1 MLGFPGVNHP
11 TDIFQSLHVLL
22 ISEDDARGK
31 ALAKAL
37 RDQRARVGEVQRNT
51 RDAGGSRGA
60 DLIVVDARLPSAS
73 SEQLAAL
80 RGDVRARWASVISV
94 DYGNVVKADGSVHL
108 ASLSELVAPLVE
120 HDRKLTERAKQES
133 NFSTGL
139 APLGPSRTLR
149 ALSLSNHT
157 LLVELRHP
165 TLEASIEVSNELLVS
180 ASATRGQK
188 RWDAWSA
195 LVRILGLSDAEVSVS
210 RRAFTAVMNIM
221 EPVDQALEV
230 AAQERLCAADQI
242 AVEEA
247 EAQAKQKP
255 AAKMPPPAPLAA
267 KNPPPPP
274 GSNAAVQPAAQP
286 AKPAPDAP
294 EATPVRATLP
304 GPARAP
310 AVPVRGSLPAP
321 SLPARG
327 PGRPAGGLGPQRT
340 LLGLT
345 PGFAGASPAAASAAA
360 SATNVVSAASLA
372 AAVVDNDSADTRPTL
387 PPVVV
392 DAPRYAHRAGAGQGP
407 KAASMT
413 LMGVAPGSIPGLAEM
428 RSQMNALRPAP
439 SALADVLIHS
449 KPENSDFDPPTVKH
463 NVAELPDLED
473 DELLDDLSLSAE
485 PLSTPLP
492 PERATDSDS
501 EPRLE
506 GLSFGDAEDAMDQ
519 TTVTPSALTREL
531 LEQAVQDALLERPSL
546 ETGGARPIRA
556 TRHGVH
562 GMHSKDPGPP
572 DLSGGIVI
580 EGDPEGNSDGAP
592 EETLV
597 VQRPRDKAPA
607 SKSRVALGLCVL
619 LGLAGLATFAAL
631 REREASE
638 AAHAAAAKPTPSAP
652 AASMP
657 VVAAPKPQ
665 PIGPAAVP
673 EAPEPAQ
680 PSTAEAT
687 EPGAIEP
694 GTAPEPTNAAP
705 AALIAAPG
713 AEAPAAAPATA
724 TPTPPAAETPAAAP
738 ATTTPAAPTPPVGAE
753 SAAPEGAAPSEGSDD
768 SAALLRKGQRLLI
781 QNDAAGARAALEQA
795 MASAQDNPHIR
806 AALTEALL
814 KTGDLEA
821 AQVQAQAAIKLRPKR
836 ARYQVLLGDV
846 LKAQGKAPE
855 AQEAW
860 HKALEIDANDAEAKQ
875 RLGQP
880 N

>member
-1 MLGFPGVNHP
+1 MSDGTLPEFGMLRFPGVNLP

-60 DLIVVDARLPSAS
+60 DLIVVDARLASANTD
-73 SEQLAAL
+73 QLAAL
-80 RGDVRARWASVISV
+80 RSDVRARWASVISV
-94 DYGNVVKADGSVHL
+94 DFGSVVKADGSVHL
-108 ASLSELVAPLVE
+108 ASLTELVAPQVQ
-120 HDRKLTERAKQES
+120 HDRALTERARQES
-133 NFSTGL
+133 KFSTAL

-149 ALSLSNHT
+149 ALSLSSHT

-180 ASATRGQK
+180 ASASRGEK

-195 LVRILGLSDAEVSVS
+195 LVRILGLPDAEVSVS

-247 EAQAKQKP
+247 AAQAKQKP
-255 AAKMPPPAPLAA
+255 AAKMPPPAPTAA
-267 KNPPPPP
+267 RNPPPPP
-274 GSNAAVQPAAQP
+274 AAATSAAR
-286 AKPAPDAP
+286 PAPDAP
-294 EATPVRATLP
+294 APTPVRATLP

-310 AVPVRGSLPAP
+310 APVRGSLPSP
-321 SLPARG
+321 TLPAPR

-345 PGFAGASPAAASAAA
+345 PGFAAPVPAGAAPGVASAAGGA
-360 SATNVVSAASLA
+360 AVSAAPSATA
-372 AAVVDNDSADTRPTL
+372 AANDSDTADTRPTL

-392 DAPRYAHRAGAGQGP
+392 EEPRYAHRSGSAQGA
-407 KAASMT
+407 KASMT
-413 LMGVAPGSIPGLAEM
+413 LMGVAPGSIPGLAELQ
-428 RSQMNALRPAP
+428 RQMNSVQPA
-439 SALADVLIHS
+439 SNALADVVIHS

-463 NVAELPDLED
+463 NVADLPDLEN
-473 DELLDDLSLSAE
+473 DELLDDLSHSAE

-492 PERATDSDS
+492 PERGADVDN

-506 GLSFGDAEDAMDQ
+506 GLTFGDAEDALDQ

-531 LEQAVQDALLERPSL
+531 LEQAVQDALAERPSL
-546 ETGGARPIRA
+546 ESGGARPIRA
-556 TRHGVH
+556 TRQGI
-562 GMHSKDPGPP
+562 HSRDPGPRAA
-572 DLSGGIVI
+572 GAGVVF
-580 EGDPEGNSDGAP
+580 EGEAEPSSDGAP

-597 VQRPRDKAPA
+597 VQRPRDKA
-607 SKSRVALGLCVL
+607 SRKTRVVVGACIL
-619 LGLAGLATFAAL
+619 LGLASLVLFAAL

-638 AAHAAAAKPTPSAP
+638 AAHAEQSRPRPAATTPQPQPKTAPAATPSAP
-652 AASMP
+652 APSATEALAPPADPPS
-657 VVAAPKPQ
+657 AAE
-665 PIGPAAVP
+665 PAA
-673 EAPEPAQ
+673 AAEPALAPPTPATST
-680 PSTAEAT
+680 PS
-687 EPGAIEP
+687 
-694 GTAPEPTNAAP
+694 PE
-705 AALIAAPG
+705 
-713 AEAPAAAPATA
+713 PAAAPA
-724 TPTPPAAETPAAAP
+724 PTPPTPAPVQAEAPIATAEPSPAPGAAAP
-738 ATTTPAAPTPPVGAE
+738 VAPEAAGAPAEGAE
-753 SAAPEGAAPSEGSDD
+753 DA
-768 SAALLRKGQRLLI
+768 AALLRKGQRLLI
-781 QNDAAGARAALEQA
+781 QNDAAGARTALEQA
-795 MASAQDNPHIR
+795 LALSQDNPHVR

-814 KTGDLEA
+814 KSGDLAGAEREA
-821 AQVQAQAAIKLRPKR
+821 LTAIKLRPKR

-846 LKAQGKAPE
+846 LRAQDKGTE
-855 AQEAW
+855 AQAAW
-860 HKALEIDANDAEAKQ
+860 QKALEIDPSDAEAKQ